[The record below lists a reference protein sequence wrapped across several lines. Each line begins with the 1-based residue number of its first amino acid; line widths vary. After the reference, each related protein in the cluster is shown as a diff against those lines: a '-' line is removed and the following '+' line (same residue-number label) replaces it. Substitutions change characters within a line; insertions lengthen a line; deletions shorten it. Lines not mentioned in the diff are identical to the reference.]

1 MQTGPTSLTNNGIRY
16 ELHPKMQHGRAVVE
30 VHEVHIQPSTLLTMH
45 ERKAEVTDVR
55 LVINLE
61 DLVQKKLRL
70 KDISGAWRHHS
81 VGDNPVAI

>member
-16 ELHPKMQHGRAVVE
+16 ELHPKMQYGRAVVE
-30 VHEVHIQPSTLLTMH
+30 VHEVHIQPSTWPPN
-45 ERKAEVTDVR
+45 KAEVTDVR